1 MPQAHHEAETAGYI
15 AHLLSAAQ
23 AAYAAAHP
31 GQMDIVAAAASIAKN
46 LHRGQTD
53 KAGLDYF
60 EGHLTTVALKGRDWK
75 EMTTGFLHDA
85 AEDTGH
91 TTREVMAML
100 KAKAKPIT
108 AFVPQECDW
117 MEIETALELLNSH
130 TATSREAYIGRMG
143 HSMLAC
149 TVKAS
154 DLEHNMDITRLPHP
168 TAKDRRRLARYKTE
182 YAQIRAFIAKRQME
196 NVVATSG
203 RQP

>member
-1 MPQAHHEAETAGYI
+1 MPQAHHGAETAAGYI
-15 AHLLSAAQ
+15 AHRLSAAQ

-31 GQMDIVAAAASIAKN
+31 GQMAIVAAAASIAKA
-46 LHRGQTD
+46 LHHGQTD

-100 KAKAKPIT
+100 TAEANTIT
-108 AFVPQECDW
+108 AFAPPERDW
-117 MEIETALELLNSH
+117 REIETALELLDSH
-130 TATSREAYIGRMG
+130 TATSREAYIERMA

-149 TVKAS
+149 AVKAS

-168 TAKDRRRLARYKTE
+168 TAKDSRRLARYKTE
-182 YAQIRAFIAKRQME
+182 YAQIRAFIANREKE
-196 NVVATSG
+196 SKL
-203 RQP
+203 PL